1 MVEVVLDRVSKHFG
15 DVKAVDDVSLTI
27 SDKEFLTFL
36 GPSGSGK
43 TTALRL
49 IAGLETLTRGNI
61 RIGDRTVNDLPPK
74 DRDIAMVFQ
83 SYALYPHMSVFD
95 NIAFPLKI
103 RKVARA
109 EIEKTVKQ
117 TAEMLGIEKFLKR
130 KPKELSGGE
139 RQRVALGRA
148 IVRKPAVFLMDEPL
162 SNLDAKLR
170 VYMRAELIRL
180 QKKLATTLIYVT
192 HDQVE
197 AMTMSDRI
205 AIMNYGKIL
214 QVEAPKGI
222 YDKPV
227 DTFVAGFIGSP
238 PMNFIDSSFVE
249 KNGTA
254 ILDAGTFTVDV
265 SEFKELIKEK
275 ATGSEL
281 ILGLR
286 PEDISVQKERML
298 GEMIKSEIYVI
309 EPLGSELIINLKVGD
324 WIVKAKGA
332 PDFRA
337 NIGDTA
343 WMTFDKNKMHIFDRK
358 TQNTIV

>member
-1 MVEVVLDRVSKHFG
+1 MVEVVLDHVSKHFG
-15 DVKAVDDVSLTI
+15 DVKAVDDMSLTI
-27 SDKEFLTFL
+27 SDKEFVTFL

-49 IAGLETLTRGNI
+49 IAGLETLTGGNI

-103 RKVARA
+103 RKVAKH

-148 IVRKPAVFLMDEPL
+148 IVRSPSVFLMDEPL

-214 QVEAPKGI
+214 QVQPPKGI

-238 PMNFIDSSFVE
+238 PMNFIDCSFVE

-254 ILDAGTFTVDV
+254 ILDAGAFTSDV
-265 SEFKELIKEK
+265 SELKGPIKEK

-286 PEDISVQKERML
+286 PEDVSVQKERTP
-298 GEMIKSEIYVI
+298 GELIQSEVYVI
-309 EPLGSELIINLKVGD
+309 EPLGYELIIDLKVGD
-324 WIVKAKGA
+324 GIVKAKSA
-332 PDFRA
+332 SDFA
-337 NIGDTA
+337 AKIGDTL
-343 WMTFDKNKMHIFDRK
+343 WMKFDKNKMHIFDRK
-358 TQNTIV
+358 TQKAII